1 MRSGIV
7 QSSKYFISDMPDLLG
22 HTPIGG
28 LTSTNSVKIAIAR
41 KLRLVLA
48 AKAVLANLHAHGSTT
63 LSGWPASVAG
73 APTPSGCP
81 RPGTSRRC
89 E

>member
-22 HTPIGG
+22 HTLIGG

-41 KLRLVLA
+41 KLRL
-48 AKAVLANLHAHGSTT
+48 
-63 LSGWPASVAG
+63 
-73 APTPSGCP
+73 
-81 RPGTSRRC
+81 GTRKG
-89 E
+89 